1 MGFTKQVYGYLCHLF
16 FWLVNTEKLK
26 MFGAVNKNVL
36 CYIKET
42 HVSKNYEIFCQEPM
56 FPEVI
61 KLFTNLSF
69 GCH

>member
-1 MGFTKQVYGYLCHLF
+1 
-16 FWLVNTEKLK
+16 

-69 GCH
+69 GCHLKLRFLRVKNSE

>member
-1 MGFTKQVYGYLCHLF
+1 
-16 FWLVNTEKLK
+16 